1 VNVGRATRI
10 ALVTTI
16 AAACLA
22 GQWAL
27 HRQAREGYD
36 RDFLPA
42 YDAYAYVAMAE
53 QPRYFTV
60 APWGYR
66 ILTPVL
72 VWALPVGVVDGFA
85 LVTFAGLLVSA
96 VLLQAFLAR
105 LGHSLPATAIA
116 AAAFAFLGPTAE
128 VIEYP
133 FLVEPVTL
141 ALEVAFL
148 LALAGRG
155 TTGLLAL
162 LAVLG
167 ALSKEL
173 HLMLVPL
180 VFFARVERDG
190 ARGALRKTA
199 IVGAAAIAAT
209 VLLRTWVPL
218 SDAPT
223 LGRPP
228 LEAVLQAWRRDWP
241 QTWRGA
247 LMLGLV
253 PLALAGAVLPR
264 ARPFL
269 RRFGYGLA
277 VTLVVP
283 FAAFVNVGDPR
294 VIFFGKNTERL
305 LLYAIPFLVPLAL
318 HAIDALRGRP
328 APETDAGTGARSW
341 VDRTAA
347 AAAAVTLLA
356 VGLGVDRYRR
366 LDLRGTRDGPL
377 ALAFCRESLAAAH
390 RLARG
395 RFTSFDP
402 GRDRFVAGESD
413 ARDLGRMRW
422 YLREGWGP
430 RPWSISAA
438 EVFSQEPRATLV
450 VPCLAPAD
458 WQIALWLSASVPATV
473 RVDVNGRPVG
483 EAEVVPQARRVV
495 VTVPREA
502 LFRGD
507 NLVGLAAPAPGVRL
521 HRFSV
526 RPAGSPEVD

>member
-1 VNVGRATRI
+1 MTRVTFLAAI
-10 ALVTTI
+10 A

-22 GQWAL
+22 GQWIV

-36 RDFLPA
+36 RDVLPA

-60 APWGYR
+60 APWAYR
-66 ILTPVL
+66 ILTPGL
-72 VWALPVGVVDGFA
+72 VRALPVDVVTGFGVVT
-85 LVTFAGLLVSA
+85 LAGLLASA
-96 VLLQAFLAR
+96 ALLHAFLVR
-105 LGHSLPATAIA
+105 LGHPPVASAIA
-116 AAAFAFLGPTAE
+116 ASAFVFLGPTVE

-133 FLVEPVTL
+133 FLVEPMTL

-155 TTGLLAL
+155 ATGTLAL
-162 LAVLG
+162 IAVLG

-173 HLMLVPL
+173 HLLLVPL
-180 VFFARVERDG
+180 VFFARVEADG
-190 ARGALRKTA
+190 ARSALRKTA
-199 IVGAAAIAAT
+199 IVGAAALAAT
-209 VLLRTWVPL
+209 LLVRTWVPL
-218 SDAPT
+218 TDVAA

-228 LEAVLQAWRRDWP
+228 LAAVLQAWRRDWP
-241 QTWRGA
+241 DTWRGG
-247 LMLGLV
+247 LMLGLT
-253 PLALAGAVLPR
+253 PIALAGALLPR
-264 ARPFL
+264 ARPYL
-269 RRFGYGLA
+269 RRYGYGLA

-283 FAAFVNVGDPR
+283 FTAFVNVGDPR

-318 HAIDALRGRP
+318 HAIDALRGRGSAVADP
-328 APETDAGTGARSW
+328 VPNGTTLRRDL
-341 VDRTAA
+341 VAA
-347 AAAAVTLLA
+347 ALAAATLLA
-356 VGLGVDRYRR
+356 VGLGLDRYRR
-366 LDLRGTRDGPL
+366 LDLRGTRDGPFL
-377 ALAFCRESLAAAH
+377 LAFCRESLASAH

-422 YLREGWGP
+422 YLRAGWGP

-438 EVFSQEPRATLV
+438 EVFTQEPRATLV
-450 VPCLAPAD
+450 LPCLEPAD
-458 WQIALWLSASVPATV
+458 WQLTLWLSSSEPAWV

-483 EAEVVPQARRVV
+483 EAHAMAQADRTVIA
-495 VTVPREA
+495 VPRDA

-507 NLVGLAAPAPGVRL
+507 NIVGLTAPRPGLRL
-521 HRFSV
+521 HRFTV
-526 RPAGSPEVD
+526 RPPSGSEPD